1 MPAPENTVLP
11 AITGTVE
18 VGETLTCSSGTWNHG
33 VTSYAYQWQRIND
46 STANISG
53 ATASTYVIVSED
65 TGHQL
70 QCVVTAT
77 NNTGPTA
84 ATSSATIAVPDDW
97 LVVEDGTGLST
108 AVSYVSIEYAD
119 LYHSR
124 RGNTSWTQLT
134 VGNKKAALVKAADYL
149 GQLYTSKWKGVRING
164 TQALDWPRA
173 EVERE
178 DYGISSAGYYGWLA
192 YYPDDE
198 IPTAVKN
205 AACEAALYSLTSA
218 LLAEQGQS
226 VVREKVDVLEVEY
239 SEYSAQRRRFP
250 VIDGL
255 VRPFVMTG
263 NKGVRV

>member
-1 MPAPENTVLP
+1 MPAPDNTVLP

-18 VGETLTCSSGTWNHG
+18 VGETLTCSTGSWNHG
-33 VTSYAYQWQRIND
+33 VTSYAYQWQRVND
-46 STANISG
+46 STANITG
-53 ATASTYVIVSED
+53 ATASVYVIVSED
-65 TGHQL
+65 SGHLL

-77 NNTGPTA
+77 NGTGSTPATSA
-84 ATSSATIAVPDDW
+84 ATAAVPDDW
-97 LVVEDGTGLST
+97 FVVEDGTGLST
-108 AVSYVSIEYAD
+108 AVSYVSLNDAD

-124 RGNTSWTQLT
+124 RGNTAWTQLA

-149 GQLYTSKWKGVRING
+149 LQLYTSQWKGVRING
-164 TQALDWPRA
+164 TQALDWPRS

-198 IPTAVKN
+198 VPSAVKN
-205 AACEAALYSLTSA
+205 AACEAALYSITSA

-250 VIDGL
+250 TIDGL
-255 VRPFVMTG
+255 LRPFVMAG
-263 NKGVRV
+263 NKGIRV

>member
-1 MPAPENTVLP
+1 MPAPANTVLP

-18 VGETLTCSSGTWNHG
+18 VGETIACSTGSWTHG
-33 VTSYAYQWQRIND
+33 VHSYAYQWQRIND
-46 STANISG
+46 SAANITG

-65 TGHQL
+65 SGHQL
-70 QCVVTAT
+70 QCVVTST
-77 NNTGPTA
+77 NGSGSTA
-84 ATSSATIAVPDDW
+84 ATSAATIAVPDDW
-97 LVVEDGTGLST
+97 FVVEDGTGLST
-108 AVSYVSIEYAD
+108 AVSYASLSDAD
-119 LYHSR
+119 TYHSR
-124 RGNTSWTQLT
+124 RGNTAWTQLT

-149 GQLYTSKWKGVRING
+149 LQLYTSQWKGVRING

-198 IPTAVKN
+198 VPAAVKN
-205 AACEAALYSLTSA
+205 AACEAALSSITAA
-218 LLAEQGQS
+218 LLAEQSQS
-226 VVREKVDVLEVEY
+226 VVREKVDVLEVQY

-255 VRPFVMTG
+255 LRPFVMAG
-263 NKGVRV
+263 NKGIRV